1 LEREA
6 NAENPEFVREAVDL
20 LIGLIGLIEGIGR
33 D

>member
-20 LIGLIGLIEGIGR
+20 LIGLIEGIGR